1 VTPPEALGEY
11 KILDRLGEGG
21 IGEVF
26 RARDTRHGR
35 TVAIKLVR
43 DDLMTDAGRCA
54 RLIADAQ
61 AAMRLSH
68 PNLAT
73 IFEVAVVPR
82 PGSGRPEEAGRVFVV
97 SEFVAGDKLDA
108 LVSGTPLNARRAVDL
123 ALQLADAL
131 AEAHARGI
139 LHRDLRP
146 ENVIVT
152 RKGQAKLLDTG
163 LAAWTRGGAA
173 REGAAG
179 QVAADATIA
188 LATAAYLAPEQALG
202 MTGDERTDVYCLG
215 AILYDMLGGRPP
227 FTGAS
232 AVDVTL
238 QVLQAPP
245 VRPSRLNPAVPR
257 ELETLVLSMLAK
269 SPSSRPVRVALVS
282 ASLREI
288 AAAMEARASADAKA
302 PADFNEPRRQGERSW
317 GWWVA
322 GAVGLMTCLLAW
334 LWSR

>member
-1 VTPPEALGEY
+1 MTPESLGEY

-43 DDLMTDAGRCA
+43 DDLIADAGRRA
-54 RLIADAQ
+54 QLIADAQ
-61 AAMRLSH
+61 AAMQLSH
-68 PNLAT
+68 PNIAT
-73 IFEVAVVPR
+73 IFDVA
-82 PGSGRPEEAGRVFVV
+82 EEAGRVFVV

-179 QVAADATIA
+179 QVAAHATIA

-215 AILYDMLGGRPP
+215 AILYDMIGGRPP
-227 FTGAS
+227 FAGAS
-232 AVDVTL
+232 PVDVTL

-257 ELETLVLSMLAK
+257 EIESLVLRMLAK
-269 SPSSRPVRVALVS
+269 SPSSRPASAALVS
-282 ASLREI
+282 ASLRSI
-288 AAAMEARASADAKA
+288 AGSLEARASTDGQT
-302 PADFNEPRRQGERSW
+302 PDDFPELRHEPQRSW

-322 GAVGLMTCLLAW
+322 GAVGLMTSLLAW

>member
-1 VTPPEALGEY
+1 MESLGEY

-43 DDLMTDAGRCA
+43 EDLIADDGR
-54 RLIADAQ
+54 RERFIADAQ

-68 PNLAT
+68 PNIAT
-73 IFEVAVVPR
+73 LFEVAED
-82 PGSGRPEEAGRVFVV
+82 GGRVFVV
-97 SEFVAGDKLDA
+97 SEYVAGDRLDA
-108 LVSGTPLNARRAVDL
+108 VVSGTPLNARRAVDL

-131 AEAHARGI
+131 AEAHASGS

-179 QVAADATIA
+179 QVAAHPTVA

-215 AILYDMLGGRPP
+215 AILYDMIAGRPP
-227 FTGAS
+227 FAGAS
-232 AVDVTL
+232 AVDITL

-257 ELETLVLSMLAK
+257 DLETLVLNMLAK
-269 SPSSRPVRVALVS
+269 SPVGRPASAALVS
-282 ASLREI
+282 ASLRGI
-288 AAAMEARASADAKA
+288 AGSMEARGSADANA
-302 PADFNEPRRQGERSW
+302 PAGFPGPGRQPHQSW